1 MSPYRRRSTA
11 KRCRDKHLEEALLL
25 ARALSEELRVL
36 GEAEA
41 RPLLRCVL
49 AFQLEASG
57 SSSAF
62 HKLEQVC
69 NNAAPGREAPGCR
82 SRAAK
87 AALKARQSS
96 GSSGVR
102 VGG

>member
-1 MSPYRRRSTA
+1 MHPQPQLSPPGAPRFIPSRYHGRSTTR
-11 KRCRDKHLEEALLL
+11 RCREQHLEEALQL
-25 ARALSEELRVL
+25 ARALSEELRAL

-62 HKLEQVC
+62 HKLQQVC
-69 NNAAPGREAPGCR
+69 STPPGRETQP
-82 SRAAK
+82 K
-87 AALKARQSS
+87 LP
-96 GSSGVR
+96 
-102 VGG
+102 

>member
-1 MSPYRRRSTA
+1 MHPQPQLSHPGAPQLAPSPSHGRSAT
-11 KRCRDKHLEEALLL
+11 KRCRDQHLEEALQL
-25 ARALSEELRVL
+25 ARVLSEELRAL

-69 NNAAPGREAPGCR
+69 NTPPGRETQP
-82 SRAAK
+82 K
-87 AALKARQSS
+87 LP
-96 GSSGVR
+96 
-102 VGG
+102 